1 MDNSFIPRAID
12 TVKDAIAADNNQDY
26 DIALGLYKK
35 SLEYFMTGLK
45 YETNPV
51 STCAL
56 ACCANFVRISEQY
69 RQYREKQ
76 IIELTPP
83 GALLSSDVTA
93 GIVEGVHMDHRQQ
106 YTVVFLVSRYNM
118 EDAPTRQIHLR
129 LASFTTQAVW
139 RFAAVL
145 SGLDSVSSEL

>member
-51 STCAL
+51 SD
-56 ACCANFVRISEQY
+56 S
-69 RQYREKQ
+69 
-76 IIELTPP
+76 
-83 GALLSSDVTA
+83 
-93 GIVEGVHMDHRQQ
+93 
-106 YTVVFLVSRYNM
+106 
-118 EDAPTRQIHLR
+118 
-129 LASFTTQAVW
+129 
-139 RFAAVL
+139 AAVTVCIL
-145 SGLDSVSSEL
+145 LLLDRLWR